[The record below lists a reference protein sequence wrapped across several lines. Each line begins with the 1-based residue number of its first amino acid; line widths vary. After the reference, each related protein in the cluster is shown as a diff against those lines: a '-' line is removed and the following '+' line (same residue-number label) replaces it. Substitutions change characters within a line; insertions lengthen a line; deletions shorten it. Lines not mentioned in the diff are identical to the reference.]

1 MTSSPP
7 PLPNRSRARVPALAL
22 GFAVVAA
29 AVALALGRA
38 PIPLSDVAR
47 ALAGG
52 DVAPDVL
59 AIVRQDRL
67 PRVLLG
73 LGVGAALATA
83 GVLLQALLRNPLA
96 DPYVVGVGPGA
107 LLGAAVGGAL
117 GLGATTV
124 LGLSGAGACA
134 FAGAALATALVL
146 AIARGDGAGGAA
158 GGSSARL
165 VLAGVAVGS
174 FATAIATWTLHVED
188 PSWQQAI
195 QWLLG
200 TLAWADGARV
210 AFAGGAA
217 VLLLAFAWTRAR
229 ELDALAMGEE
239 SARHVGVD
247 VARAVPLLAGV
258 ACLLTAAT
266 VATAGLVSFVG
277 LVVPHLARRL
287 VGPGHRLL
295 LPTAAALGAGL
306 LVLADGVARR
316 AASVEIPVGVVT
328 ALVGAPVFALLVVRG
343 RR

>member
-1 MTSSPP
+1 MTPSSPI
-7 PLPNRSRARVPALAL
+7 RRRARVPALAL
-22 GFAVVAA
+22 LFAVAAA

-38 PIPLSDVAR
+38 PISVGDVVK

-117 GLGATTV
+117 GLGTTTV

-146 AIARGDGAGGAA
+146 GIARGAGGAGGAA

-174 FATAIATWTLHVED
+174 FATAIATWTLYVED

-210 AFAGGAA
+210 GLAGAAA

>member
-1 MTSSPP
+1 
-7 PLPNRSRARVPALAL
+7 VFALLFAL
-22 GFAVVAA
+22 LAA
-29 AVALALGRA
+29 AVALTLGRA
-38 PIPLSDVAR
+38 PISVGDVLKALVGSDVAT
-47 ALAGG
+47 
-52 DVAPDVL
+52 DVH

-107 LLGAAVGGAL
+107 LLGAAIGGAL
-117 GLGATTV
+117 GLGSTTV

-146 AIARGDGAGGAA
+146 GIARGEGAAGGFA

-174 FATAIATWTLHVED
+174 FATAIATWTLYVED

-210 AFAGGAA
+210 GLAGGAA

-328 ALVGAPVFALLVVRG
+328 ALVGAPVFALLVIRS

>member
-1 MTSSPP
+1 VTHPS
-7 PLPNRSRARVPALAL
+7 PNRRRAPVPALAL
-22 GFAVVAA
+22 LFALAAA

-38 PIPLSDVAR
+38 PISVGDVVK

-59 AIVRQDRL
+59 SIVRQDRL

-117 GLGATTV
+117 GLGTTTV

-146 AIARGDGAGGAA
+146 GIARGEGAA
-158 GGSSARL
+158 GGGAGGSSTRL

-174 FATAIATWTLHVED
+174 FATAIATWTLYVED

-210 AFAGGAA
+210 GVAGGAA

-239 SARHVGVD
+239 AARHVGVD
-247 VARAVPLLAGV
+247 VVRAVPLLAGV